1 MFFAKPVCQAQEKKK
16 SEACYLRL
24 FRISGNFLY
33 VPAVGKTTPIFRR
46 TYLRYIVLG
55 SGSKGNA
62 TLVEAGKTRIL
73 IDNGFS
79 GKELI
84 ARLSAQ
90 GITAESLT
98 ALVITHEH
106 NDHIQGVGVLARRL
120 NLPVFA
126 NVPTHRAA
134 ESRCQHIPHRREFN
148 TGESFT
154 IADLRLH
161 AFSVSHDTADPVG
174 FVFDDGHSRLG
185 YCTDTGKITRLIKYH
200 LEGCQALILEANHDV
215 EMVKKG
221 PYPLH
226 LQQRVLSHY
235 GHLANAASLEL
246 AASLAED
253 RLRTLVLAHISE
265 INNSPQLLT
274 QEVKKYLHS
283 FVRLQV
289 LCASQHGGISP
300 LEVRSEED

>member
-1 MFFAKPVCQAQEKKK
+1 
-16 SEACYLRL
+16 
-24 FRISGNFLY
+24 
-33 VPAVGKTTPIFRR
+33 
-46 TYLRYIVLG
+46 
-55 SGSKGNA
+55 
-62 TLVEAGKTRIL
+62 
-73 IDNGFS
+73 
-79 GKELI
+79 
-84 ARLSAQ
+84 
-90 GITAESLT
+90 
-98 ALVITHEH
+98 
-106 NDHIQGVGVLARRL
+106 
-120 NLPVFA
+120 
-126 NVPTHRAA
+126 
-134 ESRCQHIPHRREFN
+134 
-148 TGESFT
+148 
-154 IADLRLH
+154 
-161 AFSVSHDTADPVG
+161 
-174 FVFDDGHSRLG
+174 
-185 YCTDTGKITRLIKYH
+185 
-200 LEGCQALILEANHDV
+200 
-215 EMVKKG
+215 MVKKG